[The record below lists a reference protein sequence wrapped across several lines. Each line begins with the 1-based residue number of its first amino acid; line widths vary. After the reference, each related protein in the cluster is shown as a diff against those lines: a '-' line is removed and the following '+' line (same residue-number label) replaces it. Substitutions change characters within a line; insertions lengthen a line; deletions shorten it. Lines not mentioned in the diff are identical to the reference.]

1 MSERIASSGKGKRF
15 TSFVADID
23 LFALGNAPCREIIC
37 YTSGAINVQYAGSL
51 TDGTSSAIHTVT
63 PGTKLTIQGTK
74 ILASGTTVTDV
85 VVHW

>member
-1 MSERIASSGKGKRF
+1 MERLTSSSKAKRF

-23 LFALGNAPCREIIC
+23 LLALNLSPSREIIC
-37 YTSGAINVQYAGSL
+37 YSSGAINVQYAGAL
-51 TDGTSSAIHTVT
+51 TDGTVSAIHTVT
-63 PGTKLTIQGTK
+63 PGTKITCMATK